1 MFAVKNYL
9 MVSSSYIDLLKIRL
23 SSSVVFSAIAGYFL
37 AIDDLHPHDPWTL
50 IKLIIG
56 GVCIVGASNGLNQVF
71 EVDVDALMDRTKNR
85 PLPKKKITLTSAIL
99 FSFFLGI
106 LGLGFLFSIKG
117 SAGLYCGLLSL
128 LSLLIYVLGYTP
140 MKVNTPLAGF
150 IGAIPGA
157 MPFML
162 GWVALQGRFGLEPG
176 IFFAIQFVWQF
187 PHFWSIAWIRY
198 EDYKKA
204 NINLLPSSK
213 KDNKSAFQ
221 IVFYTFC
228 LIPLSL
234 SPLFLPYIYPE
245 TLLSLSYLGAFLIFL
260 MSIWYFQ
267 KTLKFL
273 KIQSDFE
280 AKKIMIFSVIY
291 LPIIQTIYIIDK
303 YELLPSLDG
312 LFN

>member
-9 MVSSSYIDLLKIRL
+9 MVLSSYIELLKIRL
-23 SSSVVFSAIAGYFL
+23 SSSVVFSAIAGYLL

-71 EVDVDALMDRTKNR
+71 EVDVDGLMDRTKNR
-85 PLPKKKITLTSAIL
+85 PLPKKKITLTSALL

-106 LGLGFLFSIKG
+106 VGLGFLFSIKG
-117 SAGLYCGLLSL
+117 SAGFYCGLLSL

-234 SPLFLPYIYPE
+234 SPLFLPYIYPK